1 MKVRSDKDST
11 GFKKISLIDKLSL
24 GMSYNMAADSMKW
37 SNLNTSILIKLTK
50 GFNLQ
55 MSATWDTYTYQLDSY
70 GNPVRVNK
78 PRWTVGKGLGR
89 LSSTGTSFSYTFN
102 NDTFKKKD
110 KKKNDNKQPQPQPN
124 TLPPD
129 PNEEPEDDAA
139 SEESD
144 TQFGADG
151 YAIWEVPWSL
161 SINYS
166 VNYGYGSFN
175 KKKMEYNGRFTQNL
189 SFSGNINFTKNWSFN
204 FSASYDFDAKK
215 IAYMNCNI
223 TRDLH
228 CWSMSASFVPVG
240 PYKSYNFHIS
250 VKSSLLQDL
259 KYDKRGNSYSR
270 LDWY

>member
-1 MKVRSDKDST
+1 
-11 GFKKISLIDKLSL
+11 
-24 GMSYNMAADSMKW
+24 MSYNMAADSMKW
-37 SNLNTSILIKLTK
+37 STLNTSILIKLTK

-129 PNEEPEDDAA
+129 PNEESEDDAA

-144 TQFGADG
+144 TQFGGRRLCDLG
-151 YAIWEVPWSL
+151 GPVESIYQLFGQLRIWVFQQKENGIQRPVYPKPKFF
-161 SINYS
+161 
-166 VNYGYGSFN
+166 G
-175 KKKMEYNGRFTQNL
+175 EYQLYEKLVF
-189 SFSGNINFTKNWSFN
+189 
-204 FSASYDFDAKK
+204 
-215 IAYMNCNI
+215 
-223 TRDLH
+223 
-228 CWSMSASFVPVG
+228 
-240 PYKSYNFHIS
+240 
-250 VKSSLLQDL
+250 
-259 KYDKRGNSYSR
+259 
-270 LDWY
+270 